1 MNPLVSICL
10 ATYNGEK
17 YLKEQ
22 LDSIVKQTYKN
33 IELIAQDDCSNDAT
47 LEILESYKEKLNITI
62 YSNEKNLGYLKNF
75 ESLLHKTNGE
85 LIALCDQDD
94 IWEHNKIELLVHHIK
109 DATLIYSNSLLIDA
123 DGNSL
128 EKTLSQKLKNN
139 FISSSTPLDFLYDNC
154 VSAHAMLFKK
164 ELLHAL
170 FPFPQHIYF
179 DAWIAINAANTDGV
193 IYLEEELVH
202 YRQHST
208 NTLGNVKKSKT
219 SNLSKIAKKVQKK
232 EDGINYILQKIH
244 DLQKLQSISQKDLQ
258 LLQKLQ
264 TLYERFY
271 SSYFNKE
278 LFRFLLQHKNLFF
291 NITKK
296 DPFKI
301 ALKHAIGK
309 KLYKVAP
316 FL

>member
-22 LDSIVKQTYKN
+22 LDSIVAQTYTN
-33 IELIAQDDCSNDAT
+33 IELIVQDDYSTDTT
-47 LEILESYKEKLNITI
+47 LEILQAYKEKLNITI
-62 YSNEKNLGYLKNF
+62 YSNKKNLGYLKNF
-75 ESLLHKTNGE
+75 ESLLHKTNGDY
-85 LIALCDQDD
+85 IALCDQDD
-94 IWEHNKIELLVHHIK
+94 IWEHDKIKLLVEHIA

-123 DGNSL
+123 EGNSL
-128 EKTLSQKLKNN
+128 NKTLSTKLKNN
-139 FISSSTPLDFLYDNC
+139 FISSTNPLDFLYDNC

-164 ELLHAL
+164 ELLQTL

-179 DAWIAINAANTDGV
+179 DAWIAINAANTNSI
-193 IYLEEELVH
+193 IYFDKELVF
-202 YRQHST
+202 YRQHDT
-208 NTLGNVKKSKT
+208 NTLGNVNKSKT

-232 EDGINYILQKIH
+232 EDGINYILQKIQ
-244 DLQKLQSISQKDLQ
+244 DLQKLQNISQKDL
-258 LLQKLQ
+258 LILGKLQ

-278 LFRFLLQHKNLFF
+278 LFRFLLQHKTLFF

>member
-33 IELIAQDDCSNDAT
+33 IELIVQDDCSNDAT
-47 LEILESYKEKLNITI
+47 LEILQAYKEKLNITL
-62 YSNEKNLGYLKNF
+62 YSNEKNLGYLQNF
-75 ESLLHKTNGE
+75 ESLLHKTNGD

-94 IWEHNKIELLVHHIK
+94 IWKPNKIALLVEHIK
-109 DATLIYSNSLLIDA
+109 DASLVYSNSLLIDA

-164 ELLHAL
+164 ELLLTL
-170 FPFPQHIYF
+170 FPFAQHIYF
-179 DAWIAINAANTDGV
+179 DAWIAANAANADG
-193 IYLEEELVH
+193 ITYLDEALVL
-202 YRQHST
+202 YRQHAT

-219 SNLSKIAKKVQKK
+219 SNLSKITQKVQKK
-232 EDGINYILQKIH
+232 EDGVKYILQKIN
-244 DLQKLQSISQKDLQ
+244 DLQKLQNISQKDLCI
-258 LLQKLQ
+258 LQKLQ
-264 TLYERFY
+264 TLYERFF

-278 LFRFLLQHKNLFF
+278 LFRFLLQNKSLFF